1 MAYENSGEVTMIESR
16 DFPNKRGSGSVTLW
30 SFQIDTSRRFFRMGK
45 KEPDFNEGDFISF
58 ENDDKGN
65 VDYDS
70 IRIGEEAGGGGGR
83 RSRGQSQSRGG
94 SPSAGRSSGRRQ
106 AGAGASRQPSSAGG
120 AGQTRDGYWA
130 EKEKRDLERD
140 ERYQSVDIPRMSF
153 SAAQERAVHLV
164 SAALAHDCL
173 ALGSSKGKRLDI
185 LLEQVD
191 EVTNRFFL
199 QSMDSH
205 KLLAELREDDT
216 VKADTAEPNF
226 DDLEDDQQ
234 FDEDWEDE

>member
-1 MAYENSGEVTMIESR
+1 MAYQNEGEVTMIESR

-30 SFQIDTSRRFFRMGK
+30 SFQIDSSRRYFRMGK
-45 KEPDFNEGDFISF
+45 KEPDFNEGDFVSF

-70 IRIGEEAGGGGGR
+70 IRVGEGQSSGRGNGRRSSSGGGR
-83 RSRGQSQSRGG
+83 NSGGSSRTASSGSRGRSGGG
-94 SPSAGRSSGRRQ
+94 SS
-106 AGAGASRQPSSAGG
+106 GG

-130 EKEKRDLERD
+130 EKEKRDVER
-140 ERYQSVDIPRMSF
+140 ESRYQSVDVPRMSF

-164 SAALAHDCL
+164 SAALAADCL

-205 KLLAELREDDT
+205 KLLEDLREDG
-216 VKADTAEPNF
+216 AMNEPAAEVGF
-226 DDLEDDQQ
+226 DDLDEGEQ
-234 FDEDWEDE
+234 FDEDWED